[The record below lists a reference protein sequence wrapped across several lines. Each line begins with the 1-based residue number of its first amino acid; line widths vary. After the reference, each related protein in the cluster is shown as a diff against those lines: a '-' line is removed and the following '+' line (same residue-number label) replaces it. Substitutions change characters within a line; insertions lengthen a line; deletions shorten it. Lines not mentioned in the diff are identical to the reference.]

1 MHQNKY
7 LSENYNINKI
17 YYIDIEQIDDFS
29 NHPYK
34 VEYNN
39 ELLELSESIRKF
51 GVIVPAIVR
60 KKKSRYEMIAGHRR
74 KAACILSEIYQIP
87 CIVLELSDE
96 DAIITIVDSNI
107 QRENILPSE
116 KAFAYK
122 LRLEAIKRKAGRPK
136 KNSVPISQEF
146 YKKVSRQIL
155 GEQVGESQDQIRR
168 YIRLTELIKPIL
180 DMVDERKIALR
191 PAVEISYLSK
201 DIQYML
207 LDLMKMNDCTPN
219 HSQTIRFR
227 RMEENNTLNYETM
240 KRVLS
245 EEKGNQKDQF
255 RIPIERIKKFFS
267 PGTSNKKME
276 EIILEAL
283 ELYNKENKII

>member
-60 KKKSRYEMIAGHRR
+60 KKESRYEMIVGHRR

-96 DAIITIVDSNI
+96 DAIITMVDSNI

-207 LDLMKMNDCTPN
+207 LDLMKMNDSTPN